1 VQRLLNLTLAGGL
14 TAILLTLLLTTSLA
28 AKLTPLT
35 IDLGGIAAA
44 LGAAALS
51 WRFDRSRA
59 VYLLLL
65 LLFAEL
71 ADRTLPA
78 TLRPATALLTGF
90 NLLLLALLVE
100 RGMHSL
106 RGALLLSLPGLQA
119 VLLSACSAGIA
130 QHLPLMQQMQDRMLP
145 SGGLPAGWL
154 IGPLLPAVIAL
165 VIQIGRFW
173 RYPTALE
180 GALIWA
186 LAAATVAGGPLESS
200 LITLL
205 RGGAALALAIA
216 LIEYS
221 YTLAYRDELTGLPGR
236 RALNEACKRLG
247 SHYCLAMVD
256 IDFFKK
262 LNDRHGHDVGDQV
275 LRMVA
280 ARLRNCDGG
289 GRAYRY
295 GGEEFCI
302 VFSGAELDTAQQ
314 HLEALR
320 EKIAGAPFV
329 IRSKNRPSKKP
340 KAAKPKKTENALKV
354 TVSIGVAQRGDKHR
368 HPDEVLKAADQA
380 LYRAKE
386 GGRNQVCV

>member
-1 VQRLLNLTLAGGL
+1 LQRLINLILAGGL
-14 TAILLTLLLTTSLA
+14 TAILLTLLLATPLA

-35 IDLGGIAAA
+35 NDLGCIAAA
-44 LGAAALS
+44 LAAAALS

-71 ADRTLPA
+71 ADRTLPV
-78 TLRPATALLTGF
+78 TLRPLSALVTAA
-90 NLLLLALLVE
+90 NLVLVALLVE

-106 RGALLLSLPGLQA
+106 RGLLLLSLPGLQA
-119 VLLSACSAGIA
+119 VLISAFAA
-130 QHLPLMQQMQDRMLP
+130 QIVPQLTPLLAWQPLP
-145 SGGLPAGWL
+145 LPAGWPLAALL
-154 IGPLLPAVIAL
+154 IAAIAVL
-165 VIQIGRFW
+165 VQAGRFW

-180 GALIWA
+180 GVMIWA
-186 LAAATVAGGPLESS
+186 LAAAAVTGGPLASS
-200 LITLL
+200 LIILL

-221 YTLAYRDELTGLPGR
+221 YTLAYRDELTTLPGR

-247 SHYCLAMVD
+247 GSYCLAMVD

-280 ARLRNCDGG
+280 ARLRSCDGG

-302 VFSGAELDTAQQ
+302 VFNGAERDSAQQ
-314 HLEALR
+314 HLEVLR

-340 KAAKPKKTENALKV
+340 KTAKPKKTENALKV
-354 TVSIGVAQRGDKHR
+354 TVSIGVAQRSDKHR